1 MIEDVKVSDILEIA
15 DKYSLKVADY
25 QFSPNFD
32 LKMSC
37 GLLVARVKYTEFDN
51 SVVNIEMPEGYTSF
65 LGAEGNRYILCK
77 GWVNAQGLFSFER
90 KLKFILENFK
100 KCEVECRKL
109 ELESDFK

>member
-1 MIEDVKVSDILEIA
+1 MTEDVKVSKIIELA

-25 QFSPNFD
+25 QFSTKFD
-32 LKMSC
+32 LKLSC

-51 SVVNIEMPEGYTSF
+51 SVVNIEMPEGYTTFS
-65 LGAEGNRYILCK
+65 GDGGNRYILCK

-90 KLKFILENFK
+90 KLKFLLENFK

-109 ELESDFK
+109 DLEKDFK

>member
-1 MIEDVKVSDILEIA
+1 MTEDVNVSKILELA
-15 DKYSLKVADY
+15 DKYSLKVTDY
-25 QFSPNFD
+25 QFSTKFD

-51 SVVNIEMPEGYTSF
+51 SVVIIEMPEGYTTFS
-65 LGAEGNRYILCK
+65 GNDGHIYILCK

-90 KLKFILENFK
+90 KLKFLLENFK

-109 ELESDFK
+109 ELEKDFD